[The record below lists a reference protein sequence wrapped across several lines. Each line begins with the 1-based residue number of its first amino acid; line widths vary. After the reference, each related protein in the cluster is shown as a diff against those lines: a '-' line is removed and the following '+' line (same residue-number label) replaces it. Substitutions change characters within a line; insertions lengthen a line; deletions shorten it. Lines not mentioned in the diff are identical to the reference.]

1 MCLICFVF
9 LYKGQYKAVFLAL
22 HEAFKAEPVFQTKEE
37 FLDTVSPM
45 LKKSSAISS
54 YIIREFEVWNLLR
67 HVHVAELKAKVDVS
81 DYIVFV
87 VKIKGQTMEYQ
98 RKDD

>member
-54 YIIREFEVWNLLR
+54 YIIREFEVWNFLR
-67 HVHVAELKAKVDVS
+67 HVAELKAKVDVS